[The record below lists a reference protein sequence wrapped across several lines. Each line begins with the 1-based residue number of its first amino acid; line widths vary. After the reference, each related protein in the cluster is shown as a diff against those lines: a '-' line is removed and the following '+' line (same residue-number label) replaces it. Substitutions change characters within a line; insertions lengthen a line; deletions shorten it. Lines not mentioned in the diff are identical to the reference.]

1 MCDRH
6 DEELIDMVE
15 SALDSIYESV
25 DADVEDTI
33 EAEKEL
39 LLGDDL
45 NIPIL
50 DDEEEI
56 SDINIDDM
64 TDEELA
70 EIEAEA
76 DEYVDDED
84 ESDDIELDE
93 EISDEEL
100 VDENYMLI
108 I

>member
-1 MCDRH
+1 MYDNH
-6 DEELIDMVE
+6 DEELIDIIE
-15 SALDSIYESV
+15 SALDSIFEAV
-25 DADVEDTI
+25 DSDVEDTI
-33 EAEKEL
+33 ETEKEL

-45 NIPIL
+45 DIPIL

-56 SDINIDDM
+56 LSIEDM

-84 ESDDIELDE
+84 DSDDIELDE
-93 EISDEEL
+93 EISDEDI

>member
-1 MCDRH
+1 MYDRH
-6 DEELIDMVE
+6 DEELIDIVE
-15 SALDSIYESV
+15 SALDSIFEAV
-25 DADVEDTI
+25 DSDVEDTI
-33 EAEKEL
+33 ETEKEL

-45 NIPIL
+45 DIPIL

-56 SDINIDDM
+56 LSIEDM

-76 DEYVDDED
+76 DEYVDGED
-84 ESDDIELDE
+84 DSDDIELDE
-93 EISDEEL
+93 EISDEDI

>member
-1 MCDRH
+1 MYDRH
-6 DEELIDMVE
+6 DEELIDIVE
-15 SALDSIYESV
+15 SALDSIFEAV
-25 DADVEDTI
+25 DSDVEDTI
-33 EAEKEL
+33 ETEKEL

-45 NIPIL
+45 DLPIL

-56 SDINIDDM
+56 LSIEDM

-76 DEYVDDED
+76 DEYVGDED
-84 ESDDIELDE
+84 DSDDIELDE
-93 EISDEEL
+93 EISDEDI